1 MRAACRVTLDTPS
14 PSLASERER
23 ITAENR
29 WRKMSVYLNANRFI
43 SPSGQDRP
51 LKFEV
56 GILLYTLFCVCIGF
70 LLFFF
75 TDHTHSFQLQSHFH
89 IVRIAQA
96 VVITVF
102 TALEIRFRGKQTSMF
117 LMKVSVEFF
126 TKNWPFK

>member
-29 WRKMSVYLNANRFI
+29 WRKMSVYLNANWFI

-56 GILLYTLFCVCIGF
+56 GILLYTYCF
-70 LLFFF
+70 
-75 TDHTHSFQLQSHFH
+75 
-89 IVRIAQA
+89 
-96 VVITVF
+96 
-102 TALEIRFRGKQTSMF
+102 
-117 LMKVSVEFF
+117 VSVLGFF
-126 TKNWPFK
+126 SFSSQITHIAFSCNHIFI